1 MVKLL
6 LVKLK
11 NLYVCFNHEKKKKKK
26 NGNQNVKVEKMAV
39 FVKIYDHYHHKF
51 NFGKLWNFAK
61 EFETEI

>member
-26 NGNQNVKVEKMAV
+26 GNQNVKVENMAL
-39 FVKIYDHYHHKF
+39 FVKF
-51 NFGKLWNFAK
+51 NFGKL
-61 EFETEI
+61 